1 MFAGVSKRPHERQT
15 SGKNLSPLF
24 GFYAKDTLQYSF
36 KPSRPQSNRFI
47 PHSRVITG
55 IMVESARIT
64 HFKSLK
70 GQRKIVCLTAYSA
83 PMTHALDPHC
93 DLLLVGDSVAM
104 VVYGMDTTQGA
115 DLDMMIRHGQAVM
128 RRRQKAV
135 VIIDL
140 PAGSYEDSPE
150 QALAT
155 ARRVLDETG
164 ADGVKLEGGSHMA
177 GHVARLV
184 DSDIAVLAHIG
195 LLPQKATSKS
205 GLRITG
211 RTAEEA
217 EQLASDASVMCA
229 AGVFGIVMEGIIE
242 PVAASI
248 AAKCS
253 VPSIGIGASPACDG
267 QILVTEDILGLYD
280 GFTPKFVEKY
290 ANLQTNISAAAAAFH
305 KAVVNETFPLEQHLF
320 WPKN

>member
-1 MFAGVSKRPHERQT
+1 MP
-15 SGKNLSPLF
+15 PLW
-24 GFYAKDTLQYSF
+24 AVT
-36 KPSRPQSNRFI
+36 I
-47 PHSRVITG
+47 
-55 IMVESARIT
+55 IMVESPRIEQ
-64 HFKSLK
+64 FKSLK

-104 VVYGMDTTQGA
+104 VLYGMDTTQGA

-128 RRRQKAV
+128 RRRQTAV

-140 PAGSYEDSPE
+140 PAGSYENSPE

-164 ADGVKLEGGSHMA
+164 SDGVKLEGGSQMA
-177 GHVARLV
+177 GYVARLV
-184 DSDIAVLAHIG
+184 ESDIAVLAHIG

-205 GLRITG
+205 SFRITG

-217 EQLASDASVMCA
+217 EQLASDAHAVCD
-229 AGVFGIVMEGIIE
+229 AGAFGIVMEGIIE

-248 AAKCS
+248 AADCP
-253 VPSIGIGASPACDG
+253 VPTIGIGASPACDG

-280 GFTPKFVEKY
+280 GFTPKFVEKF
-290 ANLQTNISAAAAAFH
+290 ADLQTEIDAAATAFH
-305 KAVVNETFPLEQHLF
+305 EAVVSETFPLEQHLF
-320 WPKN
+320 WPKQ